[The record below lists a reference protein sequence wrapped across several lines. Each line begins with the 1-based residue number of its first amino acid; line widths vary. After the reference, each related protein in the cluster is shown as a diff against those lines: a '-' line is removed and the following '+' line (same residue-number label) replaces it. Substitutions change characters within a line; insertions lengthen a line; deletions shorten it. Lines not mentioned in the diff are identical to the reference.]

1 MRSLVEINRIR
12 TVRAPQQELV
22 TDPVSYLPPTV
33 LSTPQRVV
41 GRTGKVVLNSG
52 EAVPIRYVA
61 VEADWL
67 VTSHAGLA
75 YKRDP
80 RYPAEAQPRDYGA
93 ELELQ
98 IAVESRATDLDPWQ
112 LLSNSVL
119 PVDGPPIVRQDGIV
133 VSGNGRTQ
141 SMRLAI
147 MRGLYREVKEGIA
160 ERADC
165 FGLDSRELGRMA
177 NPILVRMMDQD
188 VTDSVE
194 LARYGIEM
202 NRDPGQGMSACEQSI
217 GFARLLTSSAV
228 DQLAELV
235 TSLPDGYSVREF
247 MRLRAKDIAVVLS
260 RGGIVDPRKR
270 AEYFTPGGDL
280 TEAAKDLVETALAGL
295 TVTEIEVIRGASR
308 ATRDRLVRS
317 GIEFM
322 RMRSAGPQW
331 DLAKYNNEAVRL
343 ITLAEDR
350 AGYLRTLIC
359 PGDSSNESLV
369 ERLLHPDRFT
379 NVAVE
384 LGFRESP
391 KAHPAAEAL
400 ARALE
405 LNPKDYVVAVGAY
418 ASKASRGWRTMYEC
432 HHPAVIFTQ
441 TIATRHDQNGKVAD
455 RIEVT
460 EEDWKSD
467 SAHSPAIAHLSVSYS
482 D

>member
-22 TDPVSYLPPTV
+22 TVPVSRPAPTI
-33 LSTPQRVV
+33 LSAPHRVV
-41 GRTGKVVLNSG
+41 GSLGKVVLNSG
-52 EAVPIRYVA
+52 EAVPIRYAA

-67 VTSHAGLA
+67 VTSHSGLA
-75 YKRDP
+75 YTRDP

-98 IAVESRATDLDPWQ
+98 IAVESRASDLDPWQ

-147 MRGLYREVKEGIA
+147 ARGRYREVKDGIG
-160 ERADC
+160 ERADS
-165 FGLDSRELGRMA
+165 FGLNAMELGRMR

-188 VTDSVE
+188 VTDSAE

-217 GFARLLTSSAV
+217 GFARLMTSSVV

-247 MRLRAKDIAVVLS
+247 MRLKAKDIAVVLS

-280 TEAAKDLVETALAGL
+280 TEAAKDLVETSLAGL

-308 ATRDRLVRS
+308 ATRDRLVRA

-343 ITLAEDR
+343 VSFAEDR
-350 AGYLRTLIC
+350 AGYLRTLAN
-359 PGDSSNESLV
+359 PGDRSNDSLV
-369 ERLLHPDRFT
+369 ERLLHPERFT
-379 NVAVE
+379 NVAAD

-391 KAHPAAEAL
+391 KAHPAVEAL
-400 ARALE
+400 ALALE
-405 LNPKDYVVAVGAY
+405 LNPKEYVATVGLY

-432 HHPAVIFTQ
+432 QHPAVIFTQ
-441 TIATRHDQNGKVAD
+441 TIATRRDPNGAVAD

-460 EEDWKSD
+460 EEDWQSD
-467 SAHSPAIAHLSVSYS
+467 CAYSWAIADL
-482 D
+482 